1 MFIELLSKQEHL
13 VTEFDEKMFNTLVE
27 KMIVYT
33 KDKIEV
39 YFKEQSDHRNII
51 WLFSVESH
59 IGFMV

>member
-1 MFIELLSKQEHL
+1 MFIELLSNQEHL

-39 YFKEQSDHRNII
+39 YFKDSQII
-51 WLFSVESH
+51 E
-59 IGFMV
+59 I